1 MIKTF
6 CDRIDRVND
15 WVGKY
20 VSWLVIP
27 LTFVVTYDVVLRYL
41 FDRPTIWAWD
51 IAVQILAS
59 IAILGGGNALLVG
72 AHIGIDVIVER
83 ISPKKRA
90 VIGLITYVFFF
101 FSVGILLWKTTAGA
115 WASALIGERSYSYAA
130 PPVYPLKI
138 VMAVG
143 VLLLF
148 LQGIANF
155 IRLLSKISSFKT
167 GGNA

>member
-1 MIKTF
+1 MIKSF
-6 CDRIDRVND
+6 CNRVDRVNE

-27 LTFVVTYDVVLRYL
+27 LTVVVTYDVILRYI
-41 FDRPTIWAWD
+41 FDSPTIWAWD
-51 IAVQILAS
+51 IAVQILAT

-72 AHIGIDVIVER
+72 AHIGIDVLVER
-83 ISPKKRA
+83 LSPRKRA
-90 VIGLITYVFFF
+90 IIGLITYVFFF
-101 FSVGILLWKTTAGA
+101 FSVGILLWKTAVGA
-115 WASALIGERSYSYAA
+115 WASALIGERSYSFAA

-143 VLLLF
+143 VALLF

-155 IRLLSKISSFKT
+155 IRLLSTVSSSKT